1 MSLQKTLIRWKMEL
15 SLDKVV
21 QIVLGVKYVKNRKIQ
36 RVFLSYEEDILT
48 HCLKASLNHISM
60 VYSC

>member
-1 MSLQKTLIRWKMEL
+1 MEL
-15 SLDKVV
+15 SLDKLA
-21 QIVLGVKYVKNRKIQ
+21 QIVQGVKYVKNRKIQ
-36 RVFLSYEEDILT
+36 RVFLSYEEDVLT